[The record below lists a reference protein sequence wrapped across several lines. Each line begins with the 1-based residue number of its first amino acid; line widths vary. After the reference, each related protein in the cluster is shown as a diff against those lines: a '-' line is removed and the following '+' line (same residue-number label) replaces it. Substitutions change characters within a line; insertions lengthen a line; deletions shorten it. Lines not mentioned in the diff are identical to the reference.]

1 MQENL
6 NLVQKLAKIRAMSDA
21 VVKSKRGYN
30 YSYEDITEILANVT
44 SGMKRYGVTLI
55 PTIIPGTSEVSQNVV
70 RKTKVDKAGKPYESV
85 TTEMLY
91 SADMLFRWIND
102 ENPNETIEVPWF
114 VTGSQ
119 EDPSQAFGSGLT
131 YCTRY
136 FLTSYF
142 QIARADSDVDAYPV
156 VSNWYIGRHQSRIQ
170 TEYREVLEQT
180 DCAEI
185 ESIRKRAVAYNNT
198 ITPGAAEEAYSQ
210 ASIRLAAE
218 DYVNQLNVSGSG
230 IMGYVEIPKIGA
242 DLPIYHGT
250 GGDSLDRGTGH
261 LLGSSLPVGGGST
274 HTIIT
279 GHSGMAS
286 QKMFTD
292 LEQLREGDIFYL
304 HVLDETLAYEV
315 RAIHTVLPHDTTYL
329 GIEPGED
336 LCTLV
341 TCTPTGVNTHRLLVQ
356 GSRIPYVPTEETEAS
371 AVPHEE
377 NTDSHWEKQYWLGVR
392 LGLAAMV
399 FLTLVAGAVLYI
411 RRNRGRAVHRKGGR
425 YVRK

>member
-1 MQENL
+1 M
-6 NLVQKLAKIRAMSDA
+6 
-21 VVKSKRGYN
+21 KRGHWQ
-30 YSYEDITEILANVT
+30 ILLA
-44 SGMKRYGVTLI
+44 
-55 PTIIPGTSEVSQNVV
+55 
-70 RKTKVDKAGKPYESV
+70 A
-85 TTEMLY
+85 
-91 SADMLFRWIND
+91 ALFLL
-102 ENPNETIEVPWF
+102 
-114 VTGSQ
+114 
-119 EDPSQAFGSGLT
+119 ALGLT
-131 YCTRY
+131 
-136 FLTSYF
+136 L
-142 QIARADSDVDAYPV
+142 YPV

-180 DCAEI
+180 GTAKLD
-185 ESIRKRAVAYNNT
+185 SIREKAVAYNKT

-210 ASIRLAAE
+210 ASIRAASE

-230 IMGYVEIPKIGA
+230 IMGYVEIPKIGV

-250 GGDSLDRGTGH
+250 GADSLDRGTGH
-261 LLGSSLPVGGGST
+261 LLGSSLPVGGEST

-292 LEQLREGDIFYL
+292 LEQLRERDIFYL

-377 NTDSHWEKQYWLGVR
+377 NTDSNWEKQYWLGVR

-411 RRNRGRAVHRKGGR
+411 RRNRGRAVHRKGGH

>member
-1 MQENL
+1 
-6 NLVQKLAKIRAMSDA
+6 
-21 VVKSKRGYN
+21 
-30 YSYEDITEILANVT
+30 
-44 SGMKRYGVTLI
+44 
-55 PTIIPGTSEVSQNVV
+55 
-70 RKTKVDKAGKPYESV
+70 
-85 TTEMLY
+85 
-91 SADMLFRWIND
+91 
-102 ENPNETIEVPWF
+102 
-114 VTGSQ
+114 
-119 EDPSQAFGSGLT
+119 
-131 YCTRY
+131 
-136 FLTSYF
+136 
-142 QIARADSDVDAYPV
+142 
-156 VSNWYIGRHQSRIQ
+156 
-170 TEYREVLEQT
+170 VLEQT
-180 DCAEI
+180 DSAEI
-185 ESIRKRAVAYNNT
+185 ESIRESAVAYNKT

-261 LLGSSLPVGGGST
+261 LLGSSLPVGGEST

-356 GSRIPYVPTEETEAS
+356 GSRIPYVPAEETEAS
-371 AVPHEE
+371 VETHEE